1 MGATPT
7 LTPLEAP
14 TATCCAHCGRER
26 WEGAS
31 TITTPAGT
39 PTRKGSS
46 TTQSSARAPAFA
58 PRLGVARARAHRR
71 RPGGRLRRF
80 GQRRSARRSDPQHRR
95 RGDRHP
101 ARDRLRAAKRQGG
114 TLGGLAVVA
123 AIFVSACV
131 AGYEAVDR
139 LVPATSRTWCRSRR
153 LGRSASRATG
163 SRRYSH
169 PCRSTPRERGP
180 CGRRRPCPPTPMS
193 RWASWQALGCRAG
206 PPLAD
211 PLIAL
216 AICGVILRITCCP
229 ETFDGRVDALR
240 GPWEELTSV

>member
-1 MGATPT
+1 
-7 LTPLEAP
+7 
-14 TATCCAHCGRER
+14 
-26 WEGAS
+26 
-31 TITTPAGT
+31 
-39 PTRKGSS
+39 
-46 TTQSSARAPAFA
+46 
-58 PRLGVARARAHRR
+58 
-71 RPGGRLRRF
+71 
-80 GQRRSARRSDPQHRR
+80 
-95 RGDRHP
+95 
-101 ARDRLRAAKRQGG
+101 
-114 TLGGLAVVA
+114 LGGLAVVA

-153 LGRSASRATG
+153 LGRSAARATG

-180 CGRRRPCPPTPMS
+180 CGRRRPCPRRRLCLAGRRGK
-193 RWASWQALGCRAG
+193 RWGGRAG